1 MAAKGGKG
9 VGGSRGKATERI
21 NIWLKPEQVEW
32 LKRDREGPSAAVRA
46 LIDEAV
52 AMENLRKSVQSRKR
66 K

>member
-1 MAAKGGKG
+1 MAVKGGKG
-9 VGGSRGKATERI
+9 VDGKKGKATERI
-21 NIWLKPEQVEW
+21 NVWLKPEQVEW
-32 LKRDREGPSAAVRA
+32 LKRDPEGPSAAVRA